1 LDLRQLRYFVTLA
14 DTRNFHRAA
23 ERLNMS
29 QPPLTVAIRK
39 LEEELGTAL
48 FERGSRG
55 VALTAAGR
63 ASLDIARA
71 TLAQADRFREAV
83 REGAMGERGRL
94 RVGFVGSA
102 TFELLPRIIPEYRH
116 LYPLVELVLEE
127 AASVEIARRLAAGEL
142 DVGLVRLPL
151 MEVAAVDVQP
161 VDRDEMYAALP
172 DNSQFA
178 KAVAVPLEALADEPF
193 ILQSRISVLHSTT
206 LTACHEAGFIPRVAQ
221 EAAQL
226 SAVLALVRSGL
237 GVALVPSRAASSVP
251 QGVRLVRLTRQV
263 RIETGV
269 ALPRGR
275 ASPLAS
281 NFAAI
286 AIDSDQL
293 SRLENTILD

>member
-1 LDLRQLRYFVTLA
+1 MDLRQLRYFVTLA

-23 ERLNMS
+23 ERLHMS

-48 FERGSRG
+48 FERGTRG
-55 VALTAAGR
+55 VTLTAAGQ

-71 TLAQADRFREAV
+71 TLTQADRFRQAV

-102 TFELLPRIIPEYRH
+102 TFDLLPRIIPEYRR

-127 AASVEIARRLAAGEL
+127 ATSVEIARRLTAGDL

-151 MEVAAVDVQP
+151 MEIAAVDVQS
-161 VDRDEMYAALP
+161 VDQDEMFAALP
-172 DNSQFA
+172 DSSRFVGA
-178 KAVAVPLEALADEPF
+178 DTVPLKALAEEPF

-206 LTACHEAGFIPRVAQ
+206 LTACHEAGFVPRVAQ

-251 QGVRLVRLTRQV
+251 QGVRLVRLSRRV
-263 RIETGV
+263 PIETGV
-269 ALPRGR
+269 VLPRGN
-275 ASPLAS
+275 ASPLAR

-286 AIDSDQL
+286 ATDSNRI
-293 SRLENTILD
+293 SK

>member
-1 LDLRQLRYFVTLA
+1 MELRQLRYFVTLA

-39 LEEELGTAL
+39 LEEQLGTPL

-55 VALTAAGR
+55 VTLTPAGR

-102 TFELLPRIIPEYRH
+102 TFDLLPRIIPEYRR

-127 AASVEIARRLAAGEL
+127 ATSIEIARGLAAGEL

-151 MEVAAVDVQP
+151 MEIAAVDVQP
-161 VDRDEMYAALP
+161 VDQDEMYAALP
-172 DNSQFA
+172 DSSRFA
-178 KAVAVPLEALADEPF
+178 RADTVRLDALADEPF

-206 LTACHEAGFIPRVAQ
+206 LTACHEAGFVPRVAQ

-237 GVALVPSRAASSVP
+237 GVALVPSRAACSVP
-251 QGVRLVRLTRQV
+251 QGVRLVRLARRVPIT
-263 RIETGV
+263 TGV
-269 ALPRGR
+269 ALPRSG
-275 ASPLAS
+275 ASPLAR
-281 NFAAI
+281 NFTAI
-286 AIDSDQL
+286 AIDTEMISK
-293 SRLENTILD
+293 